1 MRTRL
6 RRSPRLKDFDYIG
19 PLVCFV
25 TFATRRR
32 SPILLRTELAQ
43 VCLDCLERSSQRHGV
58 TVKAHC
64 LMPNHVHLLVEV
76 PEGVSLRA
84 FVQHFKQL
92 SSHALKQMTGA
103 EAWQISYHDHVL
115 RREES
120 VLDVARYIWDNP
132 VRRGWCPTEANTPSR
147 DHATSWNRSCRAL
160 ALP

>member
-1 MRTRL
+1 
-6 RRSPRLKDFDYIG
+6 
-19 PLVCFV
+19 
-25 TFATRRR
+25 
-32 SPILLRTELAQ
+32 
-43 VCLDCLERSSQRHGV
+43 
-58 TVKAHC
+58 
-64 LMPNHVHLLVEV
+64 MPNHVHLLVEV

-132 VRRGWCPTEANTPSR
+132 VRRGLVS
-147 DHATSWNRSCRAL
+147 NRGEYHFSGPRHL
-160 ALP
+160 MEP